1 MKKFDFL
8 KGGGLVMLLIML
20 VCAAF
25 GVVDGS
31 VLAADA
37 TSMAGGGVAVTGE
50 TVTTQVIREN
60 VDSLLLNDIER
71 KVVKIRPMGNPLEQL
86 ARYAVRRSS
95 KSQIHEYYSTDT
107 IPSSAKLSGAYTE
120 EAVTGAPQ
128 VTINTTNNAIFSIY
142 ETIIV
147 PGVKGWNEAG
157 TAQTEEF
164 LQLYIVD
171 KSADGKLIVKPVNGK
186 AIGATEN
193 SMPTIADQKVLIRAG
208 RAHNETD
215 MRTTTYA
222 AVPTKKKQNLQI
234 FRAQIEESTLA
245 KMADKE
251 ADWTFSDLE
260 EEAIFDMKRGMNKS
274 FWLGA
279 KRVIYDSKKKE
290 VFMTGG
296 IWWQAGK
303 TFLYGKSAVDTQF
316 DNDMLV
322 DLSKVAFTGNA
333 GNSDKI
339 FIVGSGLMA
348 NLSKM
353 TIDKTMNDEKTMTRW
368 GIKFKVIETNFG
380 TLHLVHDESL
390 DEMGF
395 TDNGLI
401 FDPNYLRKISV
412 HELKTLDLDLRKS
425 GESDVD
431 ARTISE
437 ISAVILQNP
446 EAHVKVMPIA
456 A

>member
-37 TSMAGGGVAVTGE
+37 TAMAGGGVAVTGE

-86 ARYAVRRSS
+86 ARYATRRSS

-107 IPSSAKLSGAYTE
+107 IPSAAKMSGVYTE
-120 EAVTGAPQ
+120 ETVTGAPQ

-142 ETIIV
+142 ETVIV

-171 KSADGKLIVKPVNGK
+171 KAADGKLIVKPVNGK
-186 AIGATEN
+186 VIGATEN
-193 SMPTIADQKVLIRAG
+193 AMPTIADQKVLIRAG

-222 AVPTKKKQNLQI
+222 AVPTKRKQYLQI

-251 ADWTFSDLE
+251 ADWSFSDLE

-279 KRVIYDSKKKE
+279 KRIIYDAKKKE

-303 TFLYGKSAVDTQF
+303 SFLYGKSALDTQF

-322 DLSKVAFTGNA
+322 ELCKKSFTGNA
-333 GNSDKI
+333 GNREKI
-339 FIVGSGLMA
+339 FIVGSDLMA

-395 TDNGLI
+395 SANGLI

-437 ISAVILQNP
+437 ISAIILQNP
-446 EAHVKVMPIA
+446 DAHVRVMPIA

>member
-1 MKKFDFL
+1 MKKFEFL
-8 KGGGLVMLLIML
+8 KGGGLVMLLVML
-20 VCAAF
+20 LCAAF

-37 TSMAGGGVAVTGE
+37 TVIAGGGVAIKGE
-50 TVTTQVIREN
+50 PVTTQVVRANSDDI
-60 VDSLLLNDIER
+60 LLNDIER

-86 ARYAVRRSS
+86 SRYASRRSS

-107 IPSSAKLSGAYTE
+107 LPSSAKMSGVYTE
-120 EAVTGAPQ
+120 ESVTGAPQ
-128 VTINTTNNAIFSIY
+128 ATINTTNNSIFSVY
-142 ETIIV
+142 ETLIL
-147 PGVKGWNEAG
+147 PTVKGWNEDG
-157 TAQTEEF
+157 TAQTDEF

-171 KSADGKLIVKPVNGK
+171 KAADGKLIVKPVNGK

-193 SMPTIADQKVLIRAG
+193 SLPTIPDQSLIIRAG

-222 AVPTKKKQNLQI
+222 SVPTKKKQYLQI

-260 EEAIFDMKRGMNKS
+260 EEAIFDMKRGMNKT
-274 FWLGA
+274 FWLGT
-279 KRVIYDSKKKE
+279 KKIIYDAKKKE
-290 VFMTGG
+290 VYMTQG

-303 TFLYGKSAVDTQF
+303 TFLYGKSAQDTQF
-316 DNDMLV
+316 DNAMLV
-322 DLSKVAFTGNA
+322 ELCKMAFTGNA
-333 GNSDKI
+333 GNREKI

-353 TIDKTMNDEKTMTRW
+353 SIDKTMNDEKTMTRW

-395 TDNGLI
+395 TNNGLI
-401 FDPNYLRKISV
+401 FDPNYMRKISI
-412 HELKTLDLDLRKS
+412 HELKTYDLDLRKS

-437 ISAVILQNP
+437 ISGLILQNP
-446 EAHVKVMPIA
+446 DAHVKVMPVVA
-456 A
+456 

>member
-1 MKKFDFL
+1 
-8 KGGGLVMLLIML
+8 
-20 VCAAF
+20 
-25 GVVDGS
+25 
-31 VLAADA
+31 
-37 TSMAGGGVAVTGE
+37 
-50 TVTTQVIREN
+50 
-60 VDSLLLNDIER
+60 
-71 KVVKIRPMGNPLEQL
+71 L
-86 ARYAVRRSS
+86 ARFAVRRSS

-107 IPSSAKLSGAYTE
+107 IPSSAKMSGVYTE
-120 EAVTGAPQ
+120 ETVNGAPQ

-157 TAQTEEF
+157 TVQTEEF

-171 KSADGKLIVKPVNGK
+171 KAADGKLIVKPVNGK
-186 AIGATEN
+186 VIGATEN

-251 ADWTFSDLE
+251 ADWSFSDLE

-279 KRVIYDSKKKE
+279 KRIIYDAKKKE

-303 TFLYGKSAVDTQF
+303 TFLYGKSALDTQF

-322 DLSKVAFTGNA
+322 ELCKKSFTGNA
-333 GNSDKI
+333 GNREKI
-339 FIVGSGLMA
+339 FIVGSDLMA

-395 TDNGLI
+395 SANGLI

-437 ISAVILQNP
+437 ISAIILQNP
-446 EAHVKVMPIA
+446 EAHVKVMPVA

>member
-1 MKKFDFL
+1 MKKFEFL

-31 VLAADA
+31 VLAAEA
-37 TSMAGGGVAVTGE
+37 TAAPGGGVVVTGE

-60 VDSLLLNDIER
+60 VDNLLLNDIER

-95 KSQIHEYYSTDT
+95 KSQIHEYYSSDT
-107 IPSSAKLSGAYTE
+107 ISASAKMSGAYTAE
-120 EAVTGAPQ
+120 TVTGAPQ
-128 VTINTTNNAIFSIY
+128 STINTTNNAIFSVY
-142 ETIIV
+142 ETILI
-147 PGVKGWNEAG
+147 PSVKGWNEGG
-157 TAQTEEF
+157 TVQSEEF
-164 LQLYIVD
+164 LQLYIID

-186 AIGATEN
+186 LIGATEN
-193 SMPTIADQKVLIRAG
+193 SMPTIPDQTLLIRAG
-208 RAHNETD
+208 RAHNEKD

-222 AVPTKKKQNLQI
+222 AVPTKKKQYLQK
-234 FRAQIEESTLA
+234 FCAQIEESTLA

-251 ADWTFSDLE
+251 ADWTFSDME

-279 KRVIYDSKKKE
+279 KRIIYDVKGKE

-303 TFLYGKSAVDTQF
+303 TFLYGKTALDTQF
-316 DNDMLV
+316 DNNMLV
-322 DLSKVAFTGNA
+322 ELCKKSFTGNA
-333 GNSDKI
+333 GNREKI
-339 FIVGSGLMA
+339 FIVGSDLMA

-353 TIDKTMNDEKTMTRW
+353 AIDKTMNDEKTMTRW

-395 TDNGLI
+395 SANGLI
-401 FDPNYLRKISV
+401 FDPSYLRKISI
-412 HELKTLDLDLRKS
+412 HDLKTFDLNLRIG

-437 ISAVILQNP
+437 ISALILQNP